1 MKKGIMAI
9 GLLTCATIAIAQ
21 TDVNHH
27 VPGIHEEGVTYF
39 LPQTVIDITIEAEK
53 VTYTPGL
60 FCNYANKYLRLQGI
74 SNTSE
79 TYWDIKDIFAQ
90 TNGIPNPQ
98 NGYTIKLKEKSI
110 ASLVELTSD
119 GILVSI
125 NRKQKDAPVK
135 QQAVPNEPKLHIDP
149 KDILGEEILTATST
163 AKMAE
168 LVAKEIYNIRE
179 SRNTIIRGQ
188 AENMP
193 KDGESLK
200 IILRNLE
207 AQDEALTNM
216 FKGTTIREKK
226 TIALRLIPG
235 EEAINKLVLCR
246 FSKKLGIVSSDD
258 LSGTPIYYD
267 LENLYP
273 ISVQEESSGKKS
285 KKPQGVVCNIPGKA
299 RFKVYNNQEVFLEE
313 EFPIAQFGQ
322 TDILSNDLFNKTSST
337 CVIFDPATGAVL
349 KIDRE

>member
-9 GLLTCATIAIAQ
+9 GLLTFATVAIAQ
-21 TDVNHH
+21 TEVTNH
-27 VPGIHEEGVTYF
+27 VPGIHAEGVTYF

-53 VTYTPGL
+53 VTYTPGQ

-74 SNTSE
+74 SNAPE
-79 TYWDIKDIFAQ
+79 TYWEIKDVVAR
-90 TNGIPNPQ
+90 TNGIPDPQ
-98 NGYTIKLKEKSI
+98 KGYTIRLKEKTV
-110 ASLVELTSD
+110 APLVELTPD

-125 NRKQKDAPVK
+125 NREKESTTVKPQDAPK
-135 QQAVPNEPKLHIDP
+135 EKELHIDP

-168 LVAKEIYNIRE
+168 LVAKEIYSIRE
-179 SRNTIIRGQ
+179 SKNAIIRGQ

-216 FKGTTIREKK
+216 FKGTINREKR
-226 TIALRLIPG
+226 TIALRLTPG
-235 EEAINKLVLCR
+235 EENCNKLILFR

-258 LSGTPIYYD
+258 LSGAPIYYD

-273 ISVQEESSGKKS
+273 LTVQEESTGKKG
-285 KKPQGVVCNIPGKA
+285 KKLQGVVCNIPGKA
-299 RFKVYNNQEVFLEE
+299 RFKVYNNQEIFFEE

-322 TDILSNDLFNKTSST
+322 TDILSNDLFNKTTST
-337 CVIFDPATGAVL
+337 RVTFDPATGAVL